1 MSQSN
6 MPLFAS
12 DDGWPYPD
20 GAVEWCGDDGA
31 LDFDILELLCSRHA
45 YDALSAR
52 EHEALFR
59 HFGLGHEPPLTMKE
73 LGPAL
78 GCSHAAAAA
87 LVGSAV
93 DKIRQHLI
101 A

>member
-1 MSQSN
+1 VPESS
-6 MPLFAS
+6 MPLFPT
-12 DDGWPYPD
+12 DDGWPYAD
-20 GAVEWCGDDGA
+20 GVREWASDDGVD
-31 LDFDILELLCSRHA
+31 LDVLELLCSRHV
-45 YDALSAR
+45 YDSLSVR

-59 HFGLGHEPPLTMKE
+59 HFGLGHEKPLTMKQ

-78 GCSHAAAAA
+78 GCSHADAAA

-93 DKIRQHLI
+93 DKVRRHLT